1 MDHEEPG
8 TSRSS
13 ENKGQIQSDM
23 TPQDAPILTPGLPMS
38 ASTVK
43 NEPEE
48 IVTPEIPETFQS
60 P

>member
-1 MDHEEPG
+1 MDNEEPV
-8 TSRSS
+8 TSRFS

-23 TPQDAPILTPGLPMS
+23 TPQDGPILTPGLPMS
-38 ASTVK
+38 ADTVK

-48 IVTPEIPETFQS
+48 IVTPQIPETFQS